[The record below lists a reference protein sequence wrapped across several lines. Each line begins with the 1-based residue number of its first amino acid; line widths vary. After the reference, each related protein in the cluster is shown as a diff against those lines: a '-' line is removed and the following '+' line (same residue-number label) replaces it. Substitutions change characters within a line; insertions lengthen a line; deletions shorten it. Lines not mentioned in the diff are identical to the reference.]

1 MPKQADIKQAHRLK
15 FALVTET
22 FKPEINGVAMTLGK
36 IASHLSINQHQ
47 VQVIRPKQN
56 HLDIPAET
64 QNFKEYL
71 VTGVPIPFYKHL
83 KFGLPA
89 KKRLV
94 KLWADNT
101 PDVVHIATEGPLGW
115 SALQA
120 AKKLNIPMTSSYHTN
135 FHEYSKHY
143 GASFLMQPIEN
154 YLRHFHNQT
163 LATLAPTAKA
173 VKALEARGYK
183 NVSIMARGVD
193 AGQFSPTNRS
203 TALRQS
209 WGASDEDLVII
220 HVGRLAKEKNIS
232 LVLETFTAIQQSQP
246 SAKLVF
252 VGDGPML
259 ETLKQ
264 AQPQAIFCGNKQ
276 DKLLAEHYASA
287 DLFVF
292 PSVTETFGNVVPEA
306 LASGLCVVAY
316 DYAAAGNIIKHGI
329 NGLLAP
335 LNQSKAL
342 IETALSASN
351 NKSLRNKCREASVQ
365 SIANFRWESVIDDLE
380 NLLYTTTNNLKTS
393 KPESFK
399 PNAQNANTNLL
410 HLINV
415 ALIHF
420 RKCRRF
426 RLKAITMALHKKCNL
441 TKP

>member
-1 MPKQADIKQAHRLK
+1 MKEKNLLKASRLK

-36 IASHLSINQHQ
+36 VTEHLSNKQHEI
-47 VQVIRPKQN
+47 QVIRPKQSN
-56 HLDIPAET
+56 QDIAAHLP
-64 QNFKEYL
+64 NFTEYL
-71 VTGVPIPFYKHL
+71 VPGLPIPFYPHL
-83 KFGLPA
+83 KFGFPA
-89 KKRLV
+89 KNRLIR
-94 KLWADNT
+94 LWSHHK

-120 AKKLNIPMTSSYHTN
+120 AKKLNIPVISSYHTN

-264 AQPQAIFCGNKQ
+264 AQPKAIFCGNKQ
-276 DKLLAEHYASA
+276 DKALAEHYASA
-287 DLFVF
+287 DLFIF

-316 DYAAAGNIIKHGI
+316 DYAAAGNIIKHGM

-351 NKSLRNKCREASVQ
+351 NKSLRNQCREASVQ

-399 PNAQNANTNLL
+399 PNAQNASKNLY

-420 RKCRRF
+420 RKFRRLK
-426 RLKAITMALHKKCNL
+426 LKAINMALHKKCNL